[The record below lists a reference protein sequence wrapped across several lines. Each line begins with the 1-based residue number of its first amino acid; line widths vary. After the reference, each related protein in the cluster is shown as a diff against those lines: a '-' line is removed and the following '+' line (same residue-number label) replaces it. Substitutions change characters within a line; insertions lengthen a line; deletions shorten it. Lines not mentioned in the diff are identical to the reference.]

1 MNFDNVLVKNLNRNR
16 LRILKTGKQVAWEKT
31 RTGFVFLTAL
41 CLPFPH
47 FLCVYLFFF
56 TFYFICCIHSSFV
69 HIWHF
74 IYYTCTGYTANKDN
88 TLQIMHNGVPL
99 TMCGGRGRS
108 PASAEGGT
116 GGGCRVACIIE
127 RSGRGS
133 RLLRSDDCDMPPWS
147 PRDVRPYTTH
157 VYITLIQTDIVHLK

>member
-1 MNFDNVLVKNLNRNR
+1 MYSLKIWIVIGSEFWKLVSKLPEKKLGLVLCFWQHYV
-16 LRILKTGKQVAWEKT
+16 
-31 RTGFVFLTAL
+31 
-41 CLPFPH
+41 CH
-47 FLCVYLFFF
+47 FYTSCVCICFFN
-56 TFYFICCIHSSFV
+56 TFYFICCIHNSFV

-74 IYYTCTGYTANKDN
+74 IYYTCTCYTVNKDN

-157 VYITLIQTDIVHLK
+157 VYITLIQIDLVNLK